1 MSEIRKGVFTQ
12 EQEELLDKLF
22 VNSGIVEAMD
32 GVAIRMVDNIAIEKI
47 KAKIPAEYLP
57 MVYEI
62 IDEVMGALAKTV

>member
-1 MSEIRKGVFTQ
+1 
-12 EQEELLDKLF
+12 
-22 VNSGIVEAMD
+22 MD